1 MNNSIPS
8 FNEYLKQRNIHI
20 TIARILVFDSLRI
33 NGPVNMSQLVSSL
46 NERVDRAT
54 VYRVVKL
61 FEQIG
66 IVNRITIG
74 FKYKLELSEQFS
86 PHHHHLYCLNC
97 HKIIDIK
104 LLEDLENDIRTIANS
119 YEFEIRDHQLEING
133 YCRDCQKNKDPSKTR
148 IKVGSLTL
156 PKS

>member
-8 FNEYLKQRNIHI
+8 FDNYLKQRNIPL
-20 TIARILVFDSLRI
+20 TIARKLVFNSLSI
-33 NGPVNMSQLVSSL
+33 AGPVNMNQLMSSL
-46 NERVDRAT
+46 NEQVDRAT
-54 VYRVVKL
+54 VYRTIKL

-97 HKIIDIK
+97 HKIIDID
-104 LLEDLENDIRTIANS
+104 LLGDLEKDIGSIANS
-119 YEFEIRDHQLEING
+119 YEFEIKDHQLEING
-133 YCRDCQKNKDPSKTR
+133 YCRDC
-148 IKVGSLTL
+148 IKQRSEQNSDQSRKPHT
-156 PKS
+156 S